1 MNPLPNPFALFN
13 KKMEKEEKKEKK
25 EKKDKEDTDNI
36 REGIEGT
43 VTVNKSPG
51 LASIP
56 FVLFICFI
64 VMAFGYY
71 VINTQV
77 ILNIETSIP
86 TASLRIGFAFLTFIL
101 WGVFIG
107 SNIISEPTPST
118 EFFSRTGLAYT
129 GVVLTFLLLETPPG
143 QWLINK
149 LENRFGIMMLSLL
162 SYPLFPEFTNLKRQF
177 KSTLFPD
184 IYNNGVGAETH
195 EFPLEYILPMID
207 LNNGIFKY
215 KDGDNNG
222 LFLEEIPPVHPQ
234 PRVPPP
240 RAFVLKGLFDKYN
253 VKLDIG
259 GSRNSKQNVNDLFK
273 LCLYKYSIG
282 HFIIVY
288 ISLISAT
295 LGASIVF

>member
-101 WGVFIG
+101 WGVFIV
-107 SNIISEPTPST
+107 SNIISEPTPSI
-118 EFFSRTGLAYT
+118 EFFRRTGLAYI

-184 IYNNGVGAETH
+184 IYNNGVGTH

-207 LNNGIFKY
+207 LNNGKFNY
-215 KDGDNNG
+215 YRLAAVNNT
-222 LFLEEIPPVHPQ
+222 FLVDSD
-234 PRVPPP
+234 
-240 RAFVLKGLFDKYN
+240 KCKNLFDKYMVTLN
-253 VKLDIG
+253 IG
-259 GSRNSKQNVNDLFK
+259 SVPETLPQAKQNVRDLFE